1 MTSGVNS
8 PAIMETTT
16 TPQGV
21 NIELLRGISMFAKL
35 TDSELAE
42 LSAYLRPRP
51 VVANQTL
58 FWVGDRGTDFLLIQS
73 GEIEL
78 FYLDDNGKEQ
88 PLATLKPGQFFG
100 ELSLLDGGPR
110 TATARGGVDG
120 AALLSLGRSD
130 FERFLLSHAAA
141 AFHILVVLGQRQ
153 REMLDKL
160 RGIKNANEVVREK
173 TSRWH
178 RISDVVARVMSS
190 PYFIM
195 GQICIVAA
203 WVYVNHAEGNGAFDA
218 YPFNLLSLVL
228 AIEALFLSAFLL
240 VSQGRQ
246 DDRDRVQADLDY
258 QVNLKAHMEVV
269 QLHEKI
275 DRIENI
281 LRHQQT
287 GGE

>member
-1 MTSGVNS
+1 MTSGANS
-8 PAIMETTT
+8 PAITQTTM
-16 TPQGV
+16 PDPV
-21 NIELLRGISMFAKL
+21 EIELLRNISMFAKL
-35 TDSELAE
+35 TDSELTE
-42 LSAYLRPRP
+42 LSTYLRRQP
-51 VVANQTL
+51 VAANQTL
-58 FWVGDRGTDFLLIQS
+58 FWVGDRGTDFLIIQS
-73 GEIEL
+73 GEIDL
-78 FYLDDNGKEQ
+78 CYLDDNGKEQ

-110 TATARGGVDG
+110 TATARGGAEG
-120 AALLSLGRSD
+120 ATLLSLGRAD
-130 FERFLLSHAAA
+130 FERYLMGHAAA

-173 TSRWH
+173 TSRWN
-178 RISDVVARVMSS
+178 RIADVVAKIMSS
-190 PYFIM
+190 PYFII
-195 GQICIVAA
+195 GQICIVAT
-203 WVYVNHAEGNGAFDA
+203 WVFVNHIEGNGAFDA

-228 AIEALFLSAFLL
+228 GIEALFLSAFLL
-240 VSQGRQ
+240 VAQGRQ

-275 DRIENI
+275 DRIEAV